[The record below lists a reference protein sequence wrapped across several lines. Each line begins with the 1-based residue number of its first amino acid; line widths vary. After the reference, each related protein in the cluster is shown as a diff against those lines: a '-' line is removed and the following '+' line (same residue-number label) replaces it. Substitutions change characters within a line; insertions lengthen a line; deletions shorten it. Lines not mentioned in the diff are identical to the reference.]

1 MTYFFVIHTD
11 QYTGNFERQLCAYLT
26 GQVGE
31 CEVGSEMAQL
41 AEEQEPEWVEWC
53 DTQIEMRADDRG
65 CYRPVSIYPTPG
77 WFNSGMGDVYP
88 DSEWGMPHVIKE
100 YENACKSDKESIKKG
115 PGRYQAYNSVV
126 IYFNELPSLEKIK
139 LMKHRACMFAD
150 SRFNTSLSSSE
161 QIIGF
166 RIVKETIIVEDITK
180 NIDEEII

>member
-1 MTYFFVIHTD
+1 
-11 QYTGNFERQLCAYLT
+11 
-26 GQVGE
+26 
-31 CEVGSEMAQL
+31 MAGL

-115 PGRYQAYNSVV
+115 PGRYQAYNSVA
-126 IYFNELPSLEKIK
+126 IYFNELPSKEQIS
-139 LMKHRACMFAD
+139 LMKGRTNTFSGSKF
-150 SRFNTSLSSSE
+150 SRCLNSIE

-166 RIVKETIIVEDITK
+166 RILTETITVEDITK
-180 NIDEEII
+180 SINEEII